1 MLSMLI
7 TIMMIKIIVLI
18 IMMVILKTWKMW
30 YRGQSCRAD
39 NSNLVV
45 VYLDAVNPTV
55 ELFKVFTVFYAHG
68 VALNGGINN

>member
-1 MLSMLI
+1 
-7 TIMMIKIIVLI
+7 
-18 IMMVILKTWKMW
+18 MVILKTWKMW
-30 YRGQSCRAD
+30 YKGQSCRAD